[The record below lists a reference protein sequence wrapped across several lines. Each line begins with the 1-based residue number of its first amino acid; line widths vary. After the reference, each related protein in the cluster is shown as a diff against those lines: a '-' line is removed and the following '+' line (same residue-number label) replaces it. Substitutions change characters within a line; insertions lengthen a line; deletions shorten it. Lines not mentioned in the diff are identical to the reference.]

1 MREKQ
6 ATCSFWA
13 SGGSQPRVSSGPSED
28 AWPERS
34 WWRGAEGGH
43 RRPLCTTRPAGE
55 RPPATVPQLFPGVSK
70 TPSEMQS
77 LGPSGGDSSAQVS
90 PGICPPAW
98 VGGGSPGGRGPG
110 HPLPEL
116 SEERPAQ
123 PAGPV
128 ASDPLGRASYWGP
141 TSPQTWTAWPGRP
154 PQPTVPPTGAEV
166 PSLLRQDFT
175 ATKFLLSSQAP
186 SPSWRMPRCPPPP
199 CGPEYR
205 ARGVWGRSG
214 GSALGQR
221 LCLWGNRPHPQS
233 PVCPPTETLQTS
245 LKSCF

>member
-1 MREKQ
+1 MLGQ
-6 ATCSFWA
+6 SVL
-13 SGGSQPRVSSGPSED
+13 GGEGQRGGT
-28 AWPERS
+28 AGRS
-34 WWRGAEGGH
+34 V
-43 RRPLCTTRPAGE
+43 
-55 RPPATVPQLFPGVSK
+55 PPALQESARLQRSPNSSQGSAKHLPRCSLWGPRGVTALPRSPQEFVLQPGL
-70 TPSEMQS
+70 E
-77 LGPSGGDSSAQVS
+77 
-90 PGICPPAW
+90 
-98 VGGGSPGGRGPG
+98 GGSPGGRGPG

-186 SPSWRMPRCPPPP
+186 SPSWRTPRCPPPP